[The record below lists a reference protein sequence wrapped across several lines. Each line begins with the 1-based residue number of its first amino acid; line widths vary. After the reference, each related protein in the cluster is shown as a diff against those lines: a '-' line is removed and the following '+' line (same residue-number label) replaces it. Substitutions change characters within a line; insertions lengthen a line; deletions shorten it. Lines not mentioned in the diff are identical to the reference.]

1 MKKKLIILSELLVL
15 LITTL
20 SGVAQTKDITW
31 TSKSETAKNLA
42 IKGAGCMVNF
52 EYALAYDFFKQ
63 ALDLD
68 PDFTV
73 PLIFMTTLT
82 TGKTQKEYFEKAR
95 KSSVTKTEGEKLLV
109 STVAPYIKDGA
120 YRKAWSELYDMFPDN
135 SIIGAY
141 YVYSRLGAKQQFI
154 AAQDYI
160 KKFPGEPCMYNVIGF
175 LYLDV
180 KKDTAT
186 AKSNLEKYI
195 ELYPEGCNPY
205 DSMGEFYLIIG
216 DMDNAEKYYN
226 MALEKYPFNIS
237 SINKLKEIKVIKGK
251 SK

>member
-1 MKKKLIILSELLVL
+1 MKKNLIVLSLMLVL
-15 LITTL
+15 LL
-20 SGVAQTKDITW
+20 CALPGVAQLKDITW
-31 TSKSETAKNLA
+31 TTKSETAKKLA

-63 ALDLD
+63 SLELD
-68 PDFTV
+68 PDFTI

-82 TGKTQKEYFEKAR
+82 KGKTQKDYFEMAT
-95 KSSVTKTEGEKLLV
+95 KSSTTKTEGEKLLA
-109 STVAPYIKDGA
+109 STIVPDIKEGT
-120 YRKAWSELYDMFPDN
+120 YRKTWSELYDKFPDN
-135 SIIGAY
+135 NVIGAY
-141 YVYSRLGAKQQFI
+141 YVISRPSAKQQFI

-160 KKFPGEPCMYNVIGF
+160 KKFPLAPCMYNIIGF

-180 KKDTAT
+180 KKDTAM
-186 AKSNLEKYI
+186 AKSSLEKYI

-205 DSMGEFYLIIG
+205 DSMGEFYFIIG
-216 DMDNAEKYYN
+216 DMTNSEKFYN

-237 SINKLKEIKVIKGK
+237 SINKLKEIKVIKEK